1 MLKLIE
7 LLQEIEIEIGIRVE
21 MIVKGW
27 KIKETVIKE
36 ILIII
41 VKINNMLN
49 YNITITITKS
59 IQIKLRW
66 HPQILSY
73 IQQI

>member
-59 IQIKLRW
+59 IQIKLR
-66 HPQILSY
+66 
-73 IQQI
+73 